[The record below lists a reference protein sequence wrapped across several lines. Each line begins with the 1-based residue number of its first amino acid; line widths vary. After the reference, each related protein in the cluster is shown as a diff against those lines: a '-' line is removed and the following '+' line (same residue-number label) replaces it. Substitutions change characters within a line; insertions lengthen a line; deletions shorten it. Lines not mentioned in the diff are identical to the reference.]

1 MDNDKI
7 YIDYE
12 DLFNIVKDRVDI
24 ASRGA
29 TDLEVDRIQLSNSY
43 KETLRDFFNEGVT
56 ELQNDVL
63 TFERLKNYNGTL
75 RYEVTDEQQEAHF
88 KKAKNLIEKTL
99 IQYILYAWYDSV
111 GSGELARRSELK
123 FEKYKKDLISAA
135 ASKKIFSRP
144 YSPYW

>member
-1 MDNDKI
+1 MGNDKI

-12 DLFNIVKDRVDI
+12 DLFKIVKDRVDL
-24 ASRGA
+24 ASRGV
-29 TDLEVDRIQLSNSY
+29 TDQEADRIQLSTSY
-43 KETLRDFFNEGVT
+43 KETVRGFFTEGVT

-99 IQYILYAWYDSV
+99 IQYLLYAWYDSV
-111 GSGELARRSELK
+111 GSSELARNAKLK
-123 FEKYKKDLISAA
+123 FRKYKQDLISGAS
-135 ASKKIFSRP
+135 SKKIFSRP
-144 YSPYW
+144 YQPYW

>member
-1 MDNDKI
+1 MGNDKI

-12 DLFNIVKDRVDI
+12 DLFYIVKDRVEL

-29 TDLEVDRIQLSNSY
+29 TDQEVDRIQLSITY
-43 KETLRDFFNEGVT
+43 IETLRDFFNEGVT

-75 RYEVTDEQQEAHF
+75 RYEVTDEQQEAGF
-88 KKAKNLIEKTL
+88 RKAKNLIEKTL

-111 GSGELARRSELK
+111 GSSELARKSELK
-123 FEKYKKDLISAA
+123 FKEYKKDLISAVS
-135 ASKKIFSRP
+135 SKKIFSRP
-144 YSPYW
+144 YSAYW